1 MKKIIIAFSLLFSV
15 NAFAIDQM
23 YNWNGLEFVTSGNVT
38 HVHPASP
45 ESTRLRG
52 GWVVEFPENQ
62 PEIRAKHQL
71 PYKNKG
77 GAGAVIEV
85 RPKVDPSK
93 VAAKAKDAIKAG
105 AAGLA
110 SGGGYVALAS
120 IACSLLCDAAVD
132 ALRDWGVDGL
142 NLGADGD
149 ISLDVIDSSA
159 PYQVSD
165 GYFWRNGNDGVS
177 YYSPYAAA
185 QAFAAILSR
194 SFGSPWH
201 LESCEVVSSDRYR
214 CYIRFTLNNNVNW
227 YDMYRGAAS
236 DCPAGHYVV
245 SGQCH
250 GDAPKSSQSLGQYF
264 DYKYTGE
271 GWSHHWAK
279 MTAKVIEEGGNVF
292 TDGTSVGITGPALV
306 PLTVTERKTGV
317 RLLPN
322 TTTIA
327 PSTYDGP
334 TESGTQ
340 TETTTTSAKNIYQSA
355 PFGQNTGP
363 SVKTSTQAQTV
374 TTITNNVTN
383 VTNIVNE
390 TTTETDEAPEET
402 VSDSP
407 MPDLPELYEQKY
419 KDGLTGVVTA
429 KIAELKQT
437 PLFQLPSSLMGDL
450 PSSGQCPAWQ
460 LDLNLSSWANFGI
473 HSIGADCAIWDFA
486 ALVVLISAAILCRA
500 LIFGG

>member
-15 NAFAIDQM
+15 NAFAINQM

-52 GWVVEFPENQ
+52 GWVVEFPEDQ

-71 PYKNKG
+71 PYKHKG
-77 GAGAVIEV
+77 GADAVIEV
-85 RPKVDPSK
+85 RPKVDPAK
-93 VAAKAKDAIKAG
+93 VADKAKDFFKGASG
-105 AAGLA
+105 AALA
-110 SGGGYVALAS
+110 GGGWVSVAS
-120 IACSLLCDAAVD
+120 IACGLFCDA
-132 ALRDWGVDGL
+132 LIDWGAEQLKQYPDGS
-142 NLGADGD
+142 
-149 ISLDVIDSSA
+149 ISVKSPDLSSD
-159 PYQVSD
+159 YSISD
-165 GYFWRNGNDGVS
+165 GYYWRAFRNHPGVS
-177 YYSPYAAA
+177 VISLSKSGACAAA
-185 QAFAAILSR
+185 APLVAAGLGDIYQSHDLSASGICWVR
-194 SFGSPWH
+194 TKKKDGSNDSW
-201 LESCEVVSSDRYR
+201 S
-214 CYIRFTLNNNVNW
+214 I
-227 YDMYRGAAS
+227 DMSRQGPS
-236 DCPAGHYVV
+236 NCSIGNYVV
-245 SGQCH
+245 DGNCVSELPSAEQ
-250 GDAPKSSQSLGQYF
+250 PLS
-264 DYKYTGE
+264 DYLNSKYTGE

-340 TETTTTSAKNIYQSA
+340 TETTTTSAKNVYQSA

-437 PLFQLPSSLMGDL
+437 PLFQLPNSLMGDL

-460 LDLNLSSWANFGI
+460 LDLNFASWANFGI

-486 ALVVLISAAILCRA
+486 ALIVLISAAILCRA